1 MSRLNRLSRWLL
13 LFVALSIMGQGGP
26 CSPPPPPPP
35 VDTDGDGVT
44 DDADNCPQVANP
56 YQADSNGDGA
66 GDACAG
72 TAADNQTL
80 ALLPDNGQVVN
91 DALAAVDQ
99 GLDQGADLSAVRQ
112 DLLSRLRADNH
123 VAGAGLDED
132 SDVVWADFINGEI
145 HCFWIVDSD
154 TDASA
159 GSVDSLTVAALPGH
173 GVPAIPTSMPAGP
186 TGTGLRH
193 VAAFNADT
201 FWHLPG
207 NNKALLANALWP
219 FHADWDISDTTVRIK
234 EMLEACGYV
243 VEPEPVEYPDGQVG
257 PGLLTLDHFQHLSD
271 YGVIFIETHGARRKP
286 EYPAEMLQLPPSLGL
301 PNTGTCGGDASSMV
315 LLTTTLTTPAAIV
328 EHAGDLN
335 CGRITFWNARIR
347 DPKGKIIRR
356 QQYFGVTP
364 NFIREHDQGKFPD
377 STLFFLNACRG
388 FGDDGYSSPF
398 ASTLFEKC
406 NRGAYFLGWAKKVF
420 YPIAARAALNHFQ
433 LMTGAND
440 ELYIKGKALL
450 RSATPP
456 CGGSFTELNAAF
468 AQIFNRGY
476 ATDPDS
482 GAVLTRRVQNDEIA
496 GLILMPHVLAASQ
509 DTDGRF
515 ALSMISDAVPQLTI
529 GVTSVPV
536 QRDTWN
542 TLASRGWHMPASVAS
557 WGDMVLSQ
565 DGRIGIARPL
575 HRWRPSISVTGGTGG
590 PIVNATFTLQ
600 GRATIDGGSLRAS
613 PWADPPIAQF
623 QADWDKPASLIA
635 WNITGESTSTSGD
648 YHYSYSG
655 AGSRAFG
662 DNDGGSLE
670 SQGNGTTARL
680 YAYGQVTYTTTVTDL
695 NTSAQS
701 SSDDTA
707 TISVDREG
715 LALGAD
721 WTVAAGAYTEN
732 NTSLG
737 DVQMNWNAFSPT
749 PPFDPQAEP
758 R

>member
-1 MSRLNRLSRWLL
+1 MSRLNRQSGWLL
-13 LFVALSIMGQGGP
+13 LLLTLAVMGQGGP
-26 CSPPPPPPP
+26 CSPPPPP
-35 VDTDGDGVT
+35 VDTDGDGLT
-44 DDADNCPQVANP
+44 DDVDNCPQVANP
-56 YQADSNGDGA
+56 DQADTNGDGV
-66 GDACAG
+66 GDACTG
-72 TAADNQTL
+72 TTADNQTL
-80 ALLPDNGQVVN
+80 ALLPDNGQVITS
-91 DALAAVDQ
+91 ALDAVDQ
-99 GLDQGADLSAVRQ
+99 NLDQGADLPAVRQ
-112 DLLSRLRADNH
+112 DLLNRLKADSH

-132 SDVVWADFINGEI
+132 SDVVWADFTNGEI
-145 HCFWIVDSD
+145 HCFWIVDAT
-154 TDASA
+154 TDAPA
-159 GSVDSLTVAALPGH
+159 GSVDSLTVAALPGRSAH
-173 GVPAIPTSMPAGP
+173 TLFTSLPVES
-186 TGTGLRH
+186 TSTNHRS
-193 VAAFNADT
+193 VAAFNPDT
-201 FWHLPG
+201 FWHLPA
-207 NNKALLANALWP
+207 NNKALLVNALWP

-234 EMLEACGYV
+234 DMLEACGYV
-243 VEPEPVEYPDGQVG
+243 VEPEPVVYPDGQVG

-286 EYPAEMLQLPPSLGL
+286 EYPAEALQLPPSLGL
-301 PNTGTCGGDASSMV
+301 PNTGTCGGDASLMV
-315 LLTTTLTTPAAIV
+315 LLTTTPTTPAAMAKY
-328 EHAGDLN
+328 AGDLN
-335 CGRITFWNARIR
+335 CGRVTFWNARIR

-364 NFIREHDQGKFPD
+364 NFIREHDPGKFPD

-388 FGDDGYSSPF
+388 FGDDSYSSPF

-406 NRGAYFLGWAKKVF
+406 NRGAYFIGWAKKVF

-456 CGGSFTELNAAF
+456 CGGGFTELNAAWY
-468 AQIFNRGY
+468 QLSIRDY
-476 ATDPDS
+476 ITDPSS
-482 GAVLTRRVQNDEIA
+482 GAVLTRRVQNDEGT
-496 GLILMPHVLAASQ
+496 GLILMPHVLGASQ
-509 DTDGRF
+509 ENDGRF
-515 ALSMISDAVPQLTI
+515 SLGMISDTVPQLTI
-529 GVTSVPV
+529 GVTVVPV

-542 TLASRGWHMPASVAS
+542 TLPTRGWKMPASVTS
-557 WGDMVLSQ
+557 YGDMVLSQ
-565 DGRIGIARPL
+565 DGRMGIARPL

-590 PIVNATFTLQ
+590 RVVNATFTLQ

-613 PWADPPIAQF
+613 PWADPPAAQF
-623 QADWDKPASLIA
+623 QAYWDKPASFIA

-655 AGSRAFG
+655 TGSRAFG
-662 DNDGGSLE
+662 DNDGGLLE

-680 YAYGQVTYTTTVTDL
+680 SAYAQVTYTTTGIDL
-695 NTSAQS
+695 STGEQWSGDNTV
-701 SSDDTA
+701 

-737 DVQMNWNAFSPT
+737 DVQMNWNAFTPT
-749 PPFDPQAEP
+749 PPFDPQTEP